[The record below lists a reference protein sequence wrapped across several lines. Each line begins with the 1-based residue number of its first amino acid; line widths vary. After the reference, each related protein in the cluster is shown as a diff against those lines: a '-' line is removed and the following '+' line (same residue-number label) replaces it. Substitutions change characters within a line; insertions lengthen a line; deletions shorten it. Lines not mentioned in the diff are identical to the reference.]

1 MALMALVV
9 TLIIFVVV
17 AIMACVSES
26 SSGSKPTKCSN
37 SRRQALGNSNVRSP
51 LKTNGNSF
59 VAIDFETANDK
70 YYSACS
76 LGIVVFERQQP
87 IERKTFLINPP
98 TKFDPINISIH
109 GITEDMVKDA
119 PTFDKVWPLVYPYLT
134 SFRVVMYSDFDAKV
148 LKSLIRKYDLKPIGS
163 SSICLDCFDVCQAA
177 RDTIVGLTNYK
188 LPTVCQYLGIGGLN
202 HHEAASDAEACGKIY
217 CWLYNNSGKV
227 INVTN
232 DRPATYAQQDFI
244 RNLGGVVPPVLSVR
258 EASMLIDKLIR
269 ENEIRREEECEARRA
284 EREAKRVAEKEAK
297 EAEKLYNR
305 RKKEEDALIL
315 LADEMADPN
324 YKARKSRS
332 KRIQDLKEFQVL
344 VNNVLADNMIEVDEI
359 LQLKAWL
366 SDHVVLRDDFSKMFN
381 LIDEVLAD
389 GKIDDVETQ
398 CLYEG
403 LLDCMTTLR
412 NRQS

>member
-1 MALMALVV
+1 MAFVVALVM
-9 TLIIFVVV
+9 LVV
-17 AIMACVSES
+17 AVIIACVAKSLSGGKS
-26 SSGSKPTKCSN
+26 SKYSKV
-37 SRRQALGNSNVRSP
+37 RQRALGASNVKRL
-51 LKTNGNSF
+51 LKTNGNRF

-87 IERKTFLINPP
+87 IERKIFLINPP
-98 TKFDPINISIH
+98 AKFDPINISIH
-109 GITEDMVKDA
+109 GITGDMVKDA
-119 PTFDKVWPLVYPYLT
+119 PTFDKVWPIVYPYLAK
-134 SFRVVMYSDFDAKV
+134 SKVVMYSDFDAKV
-148 LKSLIRKYDLKPIGS
+148 LKSLIRKYDLKPIGA

-177 RDTIVGLTNYK
+177 RDSIVGLTNYK

-202 HHEAASDAEACGKIY
+202 HHEATSDAEACGKIY
-217 CWLYNNSGKV
+217 CWLYNHRGKV
-227 INVTN
+227 TNVTN
-232 DRPATYAQQDFI
+232 DRPATYAQQDYI

-269 ENEIRREEECEARRA
+269 ENEIRREEEYKAKQA

-297 EAEKLYNR
+297 EAEKLYKR
-305 RKKEEDALIL
+305 RKKEEDALKL

-332 KRIQDLKEFQVL
+332 KRVQDLKEFQVL
-344 VNNVLADNMIEVDEI
+344 VNNVLADSVIEVDEI
-359 LQLKAWL
+359 LQIKAWL
-366 SDHVVLRDDFSKMFN
+366 SDHVVLSDDFMKMFN

-412 NRQS
+412 NRQA